1 MTEKHQLGEIVVDGK
16 VLLKC
21 ILKGYDLRT
30 LTGLVWLE
38 MK

>member
-1 MTEKHQLGEIVVDGK
+1 VDGK

-38 MK
+38 MKWLALMNMV